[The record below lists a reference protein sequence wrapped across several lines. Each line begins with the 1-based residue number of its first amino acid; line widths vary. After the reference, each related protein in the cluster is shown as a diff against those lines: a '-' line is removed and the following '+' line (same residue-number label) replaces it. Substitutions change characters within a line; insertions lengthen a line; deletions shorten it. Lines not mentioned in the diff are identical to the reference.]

1 MEPIQSASF
10 LSIKRKTNVLF
21 VFVCQRQVG
30 DSIDS
35 WQRFLQLH
43 SLVVAWVDEK
53 KNFLAEPLHLTSLV
67 QARQKSQD
75 YNVR

>member
-1 MEPIQSASF
+1 MLCDTSSF
-10 LSIKRKTNVLF
+10 
-21 VFVCQRQVG
+21 QVG

-43 SLVVAWVDEK
+43 SLVVAWVEEK
-53 KNFLAEPLHLTSLV
+53 KGFLSEPLHLTSLV

-75 YNVR
+75 YSVRVLIFVLLT